1 MEKEIYEC
9 EDLLCSVKVLQ
20 RKDLYRFTC
29 DAILLAKFA
38 TVKKGDNLLD
48 LCSGSGVIGLYLYG
62 REKNLSSLT
71 FVELQPKFCEMTKE
85 SIALNGIEDISTV
98 INCKLQDLPKE
109 YHDKYN
115 LIVCNP
121 PYRKVNSGEIDED
134 YTNKVARHEV
144 EVKFCEI
151 VEVARQKLKDKGRF
165 CLVHRA
171 DRLAEI
177 LYQLKKNKLEP
188 KRLQFIKGKKDSLP
202 HLVLIEAVKGG
213 REDIKYL
220 PDLILE

>member
-1 MEKEIYEC
+1 
-9 EDLLCSVKVLQ
+9 
-20 RKDLYRFTC
+20 
-29 DAILLAKFA
+29 
-38 TVKKGDNLLD
+38 
-48 LCSGSGVIGLYLYG
+48 
-62 REKNLSSLT
+62 
-71 FVELQPKFCEMTKE
+71 MTKE

-109 YHDKYN
+109 YNDKYN